1 MDERD
6 IDVCLEAISPVR
18 GQRCNRMLWK
28 LYLVYLDKPAIG
40 NCSVKIKDLLN
51 QKTSP
56 WTPKFLI
63 IN

>member
-1 MDERD
+1 
-6 IDVCLEAISPVR
+6 
-18 GQRCNRMLWK
+18 MLWK

>member
-28 LYLVYLDKPAIG
+28 LYLVYLDKPAIA
-40 NCSVKIKDLLN
+40 NCSVKIKDL
-51 QKTSP
+51 
-56 WTPKFLI
+56 
-63 IN
+63 